1 MSLRASEPLALHH
14 SWPLLERERHF
25 GLGAILDWP
34 GEMPIG
40 LSAFGDDGRMLAD
53 RGIGIWECDVD
64 DGSLS
69 WSEGVYDIF
78 GLPRGASVR
87 RDEAVSFYADASC
100 AAMER
105 LRAYALQHRRG
116 FTLDAEIRPAGAKP
130 RWMRLMA
137 APVCINGRAV
147 RLQWLK
153 IAI

>member
-1 MSLRASEPLALHH
+1 MRASEPLALHH
-14 SWPLLERERHF
+14 SWPLLERERRF
-25 GLGAILDWP
+25 DLGAILDCP
-34 GEMPIG
+34 VEMPIH
-40 LSAFGDDGRMLAD
+40 LSTFGDDGLMLAD
-53 RGIGIWECDVD
+53 RGIGLWECDLD
-64 DGSLS
+64 DGSHS
-69 WSEGVYDIF
+69 WTEGVYDLF

-105 LRAYALQHRRG
+105 LRAYALRHRRG

-137 APVCINGRAV
+137 APVCTHGRAV
-147 RLQWLK
+147 RLQGLK